1 MKKIDR
7 TARQIA
13 RLREFHA
20 MDPPEQIGELLRRWI
35 EDPLMP
41 KKDTGSL
48 RVNRV
53 LVLLAVTVLL
63 AAGTFLLFSVIQV

>member
-1 MKKIDR
+1 
-7 TARQIA
+7 
-13 RLREFHA
+13 